1 MKILI
6 VRTFPN
12 ILDPKHYNIQE
23 IGLAKALTRL
33 GNECGIVLYNG
44 SNQDTIETIPVRC
57 NNGVW
62 DITIYK
68 LHGYNLLKNGIF
80 PSLNKIVKNY
90 DIIQVH
96 EYDQLTSW
104 FYYAWS
110 KKDVVIYHG
119 PYFDSFNNGYNLK
132 CKLFDNIFLRIKHN
146 KKVVCFTKS
155 NVAAEFLKSKGFMRT
170 IPVGVGL
177 DIENFS
183 IDQELVNNKIEIKEN
198 KINILYVGKIEE
210 RRNSLFLVDILQKL
224 CDEREDINCIIVGTG
239 EKEYLDNFLEKAS
252 SLISSDRMQYYAKAS
267 QYELAELYKSAQ
279 LMVFPTN
286 YDIFG
291 MVLLEAIYHHLPI
304 VSSFNGAADM
314 LIDDEINGKIVYSND
329 VNVWYSEII
338 SLLEPNKYKCIKQN
352 LESMNAEKC
361 TWDHIASIMMK
372 EYTVNCD

>member
-6 VRTFPN
+6 VRTFPS

-23 IGLAKALTRL
+23 IGLAKALTRA

-44 SNQDTIETIPVRC
+44 SNPDTTETIPVKCDFGIC
-57 NNGVW
+57 N
-62 DITIYK
+62 ITIYK

-110 KKDVVIYHG
+110 KKRVVIYHG
-119 PYFDSFNNGYNLK
+119 PYYDSFNKGYNLK
-132 CKLFDNIFLRIKHN
+132 CKVFDNIFLRIKHN
-146 KKVVCFTKS
+146 KNRVCFTKS
-155 NVAAEFLKSKGFMRT
+155 YVAAEFLKNKGFLRS

-177 DIENFS
+177 DVENFNLNY
-183 IDQELVNNKIEIKEN
+183 DVRNNELKGKEN

-210 RRNSLFLVDILQKL
+210 RRNSLFLIDILRKL

-239 EKEYLDNFLEKAS
+239 EKEYLNNFLEKANI
-252 SLISSDRMQYYAKAS
+252 LISSDRMQYYPKAS
-267 QYELAELYKSAQ
+267 QYELAELYRSTQ
-279 LMVFPTN
+279 LMLFPTN

-291 MVLLEAIYHHLPI
+291 MVLLEAIYYRLPI

-314 LIDDEINGKIVYSND
+314 LINDGINGKIVYSND

-338 SLLEPNKYKCIKQN
+338 SILEPDNYKKIKQN
-352 LESMNAEKC
+352 LESMNTEIC
-361 TWDHIASIMMK
+361 TWDHIASLMMK
-372 EYTVNCD
+372 EYEANV